1 MSWNHGHSWAAGIV
15 TGILISTHA
24 MLLVLA
30 GVILG
35 FLFTKL
41 GALFFAVKRSL
52 NRRWAI
58 RP

>member
-1 MSWNHGHSWAAGIV
+1 MRWHHGHSWAAGIV
-15 TGILISTHA
+15 TGILISQHA
-24 MLLVLA
+24 MLLILA
-30 GVILG
+30 GAITG

-41 GALFFAVKRSL
+41 GAAFRMISQRL